1 MPWSETVI
9 LYRGML
15 RTAKQFPT
23 YMYKTYALRRIKDG
37 FRQNQS
43 LTDPVMVNKLLEE
56 ARDSLAVIQRQVTVG
71 NLYKTSQLNV
81 IESLKAKKKI

>member
-9 LYRGML
+9 LYREML

-23 YMYKTYALRRIKDG
+23 YMYRTYTLRRIRDG

-71 NLYKTSQLNV
+71 NLYKTSQPNV
-81 IESLKAKKKI
+81 IETVKARKKT